1 MMFKNTLLP
10 SRIFCQRL
18 LHNYSELKYL
28 AINGNSYT
36 VSVHV
41 IIKFIGVHSVTG
53 ESQNPDGQVALL
65 DYREDGVTPYML
77 FFKDGIKEE
86 KYVRCSSTF
95 RTDLLLIILMCYR
108 HILSL
113 CHSISTH
120 LNKWSMWGFLL
131 TFYPFF
137 SKLSPEVQG
146 QLEPDPSLRNLSL
159 SNVGPFH
166 SPSEYSETVKILT
179 DDEKVLL

>member
-1 MMFKNTLLP
+1 MMFKNTLLQ

-18 LHNYSELKYL
+18 LHNYSELKCL

-95 RTDLLLIILMCYR
+95 RTDILLIILMCYR
-108 HILSL
+108 HILIPLSFDF
-113 CHSISTH
+113 
-120 LNKWSMWGFLL
+120 N
-131 TFYPFF
+131 
-137 SKLSPEVQG
+137 SPEQMVNV
-146 QLEPDPSLRNLSL
+146 RLSAYIL
-159 SNVGPFH
+159 SVFQ
-166 SPSEYSETVKILT
+166 
-179 DDEKVLL
+179 

>member
-36 VSVHV
+36 VSLHV

-95 RTDLLLIILMCYR
+95 RTDILLIILMCYR
-108 HILSL
+108 LILIPLSFDFNSPEQMVNVRLSAYILSVFQYTFSRSTG
-113 CHSISTH
+113 SIRTRSFAKEFEFIKCRANSFT
-120 LNKWSMWGFLL
+120 K
-131 TFYPFF
+131 
-137 SKLSPEVQG
+137 
-146 QLEPDPSLRNLSL
+146 
-159 SNVGPFH
+159 
-166 SPSEYSETVKILT
+166 
-179 DDEKVLL
+179 